1 MMEDDYRAGEIQ
13 DALNR
18 RPQPPPH
25 SSAVGAPNGK
35 PDMNTSNTSNGSVE
49 DLFAKCG
56 DVGKAVEGLVSALHS
71 DDLDS

>member
-1 MMEDDYRAGEIQ
+1 MMEDDYRAGEIN
-13 DALNR
+13 DVLNR

-25 SSAVGAPNGK
+25 SSAPSRAANGN
-35 PDMNTSNTSNGSVE
+35 PDASNADDGSVE

-56 DVGKAVEGLVSALHS
+56 DVGKAVEGLVSALRS